1 MPDACELKTV
11 ELSIGSL
18 YILPDVCDF
27 IKSCVRIS
35 IMSDLFDLKD
45 RTIAIT
51 GGGGV
56 LCGTMATALAKAGA
70 KIAVLDLLEVAAAEV
85 TDEIQTAGGQA
96 IAVKCDVLDKKS
108 LESAKNQINAE
119 FGKIDILINGAGGNK
134 KEATTSPE
142 LSFFDL
148 PSDALQFVFNLNFIG
163 TLLPCQVFGREMA
176 ESGGGIILNI
186 SSMCAFS
193 PLTKIPGYSA
203 AKAAVSNFTQW
214 LAVHVCQNY
223 SKDIRVNAIAPG
235 FFLTE
240 QNRFLLTDEKTGELT
255 TRGKTI
261 IDHTPMGRFGQ
272 PEELIGTAMWLLSD
286 AAKFVT
292 GIVVPVDGGFSA
304 FSGV

>member
-1 MPDACELKTV
+1 MN
-11 ELSIGSL
+11 
-18 YILPDVCDF
+18 
-27 IKSCVRIS
+27 
-35 IMSDLFDLKD
+35 DLFDVKD
-45 RTIAIT
+45 KVIAIT

-56 LCGTMATALAKAGA
+56 LCGTMAGALAGAGA
-70 KIAVLDLLEVAAAEV
+70 KIAVLDLIEAAAKKV
-85 TDEIQTAGGQA
+85 ADRVKSDGGKA
-96 IAVKCDVLDKKS
+96 VAVKCDVLDKKS
-108 LESAKNQINAE
+108 LEAARDKINAE
-119 FGKIDILINGAGGNK
+119 LGPIDILINGAGGNK
-134 KEATTSPE
+134 KEATTSPD

-148 PSDALQFVFNLNFIG
+148 PSEALQFVFNLNFIG
-163 TLLPCQVFGREMA
+163 TLLPSQVFGKEMA

-223 SKDIRVNAIAPG
+223 SRDIRVNAIAPG

-240 QNRFLLTDEKTGELT
+240 QNRFLLTDEKSGELT
-255 TRGKTI
+255 ARGKTI

-272 PEELIGTAMWLLSD
+272 PEELVGTVMWLLSD